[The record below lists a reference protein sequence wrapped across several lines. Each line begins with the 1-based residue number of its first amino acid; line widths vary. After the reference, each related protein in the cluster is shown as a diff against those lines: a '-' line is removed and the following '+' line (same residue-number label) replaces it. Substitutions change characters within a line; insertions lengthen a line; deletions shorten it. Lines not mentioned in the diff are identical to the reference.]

1 MAVLVKDCEGHAKL
15 WGLAEFRVSYALH
28 LHLAICPNNMV
39 TYLHKRKHPLKTGK
53 RVTWK

>member
-28 LHLAICPNNMV
+28 LHLAICPNNIG
-39 TYLHKRKHPLKTGK
+39 YLPS
-53 RVTWK
+53 